1 MSVIVVQELIQY
13 LNDIFPNI
21 HYSLTHP
28 YSYYRDACSYYL
40 FGHCASFARILN
52 AIFPNNSE
60 LYVSSSHVLV
70 KIDNYFYDVC
80 GLVVD
85 VKLSDYRYS
94 EIDDYYMRSVLNK
107 EDLLERKLEDILIQL
122 GKTKLYDLMELHT
135 ESLNY

>member
-1 MSVIVVQELIQY
+1 MSVIVLQELIQY
-13 LNDIFPNI
+13 LNDVFPNI
-21 HYSLTHP
+21 HYRFTQP

-60 LYVSSSHVLV
+60 LYVSNSHVLV
-70 KIDNYFYDVC
+70 KIDNYFYDVS
-80 GLVVD
+80 VVEVN
-85 VKLSDYRYS
+85 VKLSDYRFS
-94 EIDDYYMRSVLNK
+94 EIDDYYMRSVLNN
-107 EDLLERKLEDILIQL
+107 EDELEQKLEDILIHL

>member
-21 HYSLTHP
+21 HYNFTKP

-80 GLVVD
+80 GVVYD
-85 VKLSDYRYS
+85 LNLNDYHYA
-94 EIDDYYMRSVLNK
+94 DLNDYYMNTILNK
-107 EDLLERKLEDILIQL
+107 EDDLEQKLEDILIQL

>member
-13 LNDIFPNI
+13 LNEIFPNI
-21 HYSLTHP
+21 HYRFTQP

-70 KIDNYFYDVC
+70 KIDNYFYDVS
-80 GLVVD
+80 GVVYD
-85 VKLSDYRYS
+85 LNLNDYHYA
-94 EIDDYYMRSVLNK
+94 DLNDYYMNTILNK
-107 EDLLERKLEDILIQL
+107 EDDLEQKLEVMLIQL
-122 GKTKLYDLMELHT
+122 G
-135 ESLNY
+135 NI

>member
-13 LNDIFPNI
+13 LNEIFPNI
-21 HYSLTHP
+21 HYRFTQP

-70 KIDNYFYDVC
+70 KIDNYFYDVS
-80 GLVVD
+80 GVVYD
-85 VKLSDYRYS
+85 LNLNDYHYA
-94 EIDDYYMRSVLNK
+94 DLNDYYMNTILNK
-107 EDLLERKLEDILIQL
+107 EDDLEQKLEVMLIQL
-122 GKTKLYDLMELHT
+122 GKIKFQNLMELYT
-135 ESLNY
+135 ESLNH